1 MRNTMSIWGYFSA
14 YSSHRLE
21 HFCAHTWM
29 HPEYHTQT
37 SHHITSCRWKHWAT
51 GSLSESG
58 GRRRPAMTAGGFS
71 QHLTGGGEPSHL
83 IDYRQDLCG
92 QDCRCGLQDAALIW
106 WRTLSASLL
115 LTFFFSFICPLFLSL
130 HFLSLSF
137 IQCPSSSPPFTLLIT
152 PSSSLPRRCFFPPHQ
167 HISLQGIWAKPLRQM
182 DDDEWWGK
190 PDPSLPLCLFLP
202 LFLPFFYMVLTLFSL
217 MHFRS

>member
-83 IDYRQDLCG
+83 IDYRQDLCA

-106 WRTLSASLL
+106 WRCLFVTY
-115 LTFFFSFICPLFLSL
+115 FFFSHSFVLYSSRFIS
-130 HFLSLSF
+130 FLSLS
-137 IQCPSSSPPFTLLIT
+137 SSAPPPLLL
-152 PSSSLPRRCFFPPHQ
+152 SLC
-167 HISLQGIWAKPLRQM
+167 
-182 DDDEWWGK
+182 
-190 PDPSLPLCLFLP
+190 
-202 LFLPFFYMVLTLFSL
+202 
-217 MHFRS
+217 